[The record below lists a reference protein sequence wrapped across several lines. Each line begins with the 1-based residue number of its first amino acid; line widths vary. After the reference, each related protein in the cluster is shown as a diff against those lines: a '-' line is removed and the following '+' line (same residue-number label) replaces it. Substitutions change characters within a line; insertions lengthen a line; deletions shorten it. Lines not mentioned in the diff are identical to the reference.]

1 MAELSRA
8 VFLSYASED
17 AEAAQRIC
25 VALRAA
31 GIEVW
36 FDKSELRGGDAWDQ
50 TIRQRIRDCRLFI
63 PVISAATE
71 TRGEGYFRREWKLAV
86 DRTEDMAGDVAFIVP
101 VVIDNTSSASARVP
115 PKFREVQWSRL
126 PGGETSASFVAR
138 LAGLQGAEDPRPA
151 AGQASAAMGVVA
163 PPRARSK
170 RAVWSL
176 LGVAALAVAV
186 GGGWLALRQSG
197 LRRPAAA
204 DTASRPPAPIKEQ
217 SIAVL
222 PFADMSEKKDQEYF
236 ADGMAE
242 EILGVL
248 AKVPRLIVISR
259 TSSFQFKA
267 RDVDVKTIGAALGT
281 RYVLEGSVRKA
292 GSRVRITAQLI
303 DTVDGAHRW
312 AETYDRD
319 AGDVFSVQD
328 EIAGSIVRALQLA
341 VVGAEEVP
349 ARVRPKN
356 PAAYDLYLRG
366 RQAFDRFNRDGFEQ
380 AGDLYQQALDL
391 DPEFVP
397 AVNALANVQLFV
409 AQWGYVAPRIGYE
422 RARRSAQA
430 VMKLDPHLAEPHA
443 ILAAVHLQYD
453 WDWAAAQDE
462 IDRALKLD
470 PRDPQVHALRG
481 LISLSIG
488 RLPDANSELN
498 AALRLDPLSPNFN
511 FNLGWVR
518 FWSGHLPEAETALR
532 KALQISPTYESAHY
546 YLGHV
551 LLARGELTK
560 ALAQMEQEL
569 DEESRIAGIAAVQ
582 FAMGHKKE
590 ADAALAQLS
599 KQGADEWAS
608 GIASLHAIRN
618 EPDDTF
624 KWLERAYA
632 QKDED
637 LYLIKGNPL
646 YRNLARDPR
655 YTAFLRKMNLPE

>member
-1 MAELSRA
+1 MTALSRA

-25 VALRAA
+25 DALRAA

-50 TIRQRIRDCRLFI
+50 TIRQRIRDCRLFV

-71 TRGEGYFRREWKLAV
+71 SRGEGYFRREWKLAV

-126 PGGETSASFVAR
+126 PGGETPASFVAR
-138 LAGLQGAEDPRPA
+138 LAGLQDAKIPRPA
-151 AGQASAAMGVVA
+151 PSDASAALGAA
-163 PPRARSK
+163 PPAQGRGR

-176 LGVAALAVAV
+176 LGVAALAIAA
-186 GGGWLALRQSG
+186 GAGWLALRQPG

-204 DTASRPPAPIKEQ
+204 DAAREPRPPINER

-248 AKVPRLIVISR
+248 AKIPRLTVISR
-259 TSSFQFKA
+259 TSSFQFKD
-267 RDVDVKTIGAALGT
+267 RDVDVKTIGARLGT
-281 RYVLEGSVRKA
+281 RYILEGSVRKA
-292 GSRVRITAQLI
+292 GPRVRITAQLI

-312 AETYDRD
+312 AETYDRE
-319 AGDVFSVQD
+319 AGDVFNVQD

-341 VVGAEEVP
+341 VVGDEEIP

-356 PAAYDLYLRG
+356 PASYDLYLRG

-409 AQWGYVAPRIGYE
+409 AQWGYVTPRIGYE
-422 RARRSAQA
+422 RARRSALA
-430 VMKLDPHLAEPHA
+430 GMKLDPNLAEPHT
-443 ILAAVHLQYD
+443 ILAAIHFQYD
-453 WDWAAAQDE
+453 WDWAAAKDE
-462 IDRALKLD
+462 IDRALELG

-498 AALRLDPLSPNFN
+498 IALRLDPLSPSVN

-551 LLARGELTK
+551 LAARGNLTE
-560 ALAQMEQEL
+560 ALVQMEQEL

-582 FAMGHKKE
+582 FAMGHKPE
-590 ADAALAQLS
+590 ADAALSQLS
-599 KQGADEWAS
+599 KQAADDWAS
-608 GIASLHAIRN
+608 GIASAHAIRN
-618 EPDDTF
+618 ETDETF

-646 YRNLARDPR
+646 FRNVARDPR
-655 YTAFLRKMNLPE
+655 YAAFLRKMNLPE